1 MFISDDYSAV
11 VMNYTDPYYDIS
23 YAHSRPVKY
32 ITPVTSMLEDQLQD
46 PGFEAASL
54 LFEDRLRQHGNRV
67 QLLNTQ
73 LAERDQIG
81 QEHIDEINKAAMKCS
96 GYLESLNDRQFPFAE
111 PAVESKRQ
119 MLARMLLE
127 LEGQKRQEVS
137 KCWADKAKLQT
148 ETLEATVDYEGSVRK
163 HRQLTTW

>member
-1 MFISDDYSAV
+1 MFINDDYSAV

-32 ITPVTSMLEDQLQD
+32 IAPVTSMLEDQLQD

-81 QEHIDEINKAAMKCS
+81 HEHIDEINKAAMKCS
-96 GYLESLNDRQFPFAE
+96 GYLELTNLVQQAGCPTAL
-111 PAVESKRQ
+111 AVATYNLK
-119 MLARMLLE
+119 A
-127 LEGQKRQEVS
+127 VS
-137 KCWADKAKLQT
+137 KLSYPAQFLPPPQT
-148 ETLEATVDYEGSVRK
+148 LPY
-163 HRQLTTW
+163 